1 MLTKLQDPAVR
12 KWIYGIVVALV
23 PVLVATGFI
32 FPGLDQTLLLLVAAI
47 LGVPAVGLAAK
58 NTDTSTNEAEDE
70 TELVD
75 EDSELL
81 GE

>member
-12 KWIYGIVVALV
+12 KWIYGVTAALI
-23 PVLVATGFI
+23 P
-32 FPGLDQTLLLLVAAI
+32 LLLLTGVLVTGVDALVLNLVAAA
-47 LGVPAVGLAAK
+47 LGLGTGTLATK